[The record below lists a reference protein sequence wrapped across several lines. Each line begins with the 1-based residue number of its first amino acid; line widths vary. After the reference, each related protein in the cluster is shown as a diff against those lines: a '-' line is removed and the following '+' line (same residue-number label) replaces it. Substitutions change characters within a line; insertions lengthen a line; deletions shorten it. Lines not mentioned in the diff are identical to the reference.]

1 MNARALA
8 AVSAALLLAACA
20 GEGKPKSDPPMTL
33 SYRSNDA
40 AGTGGTFQ
48 GYQQVVQATAPSYV
62 RVIIKAKEGGADKD
76 ASSNIVNGASGV
88 IVDPSG
94 LVITAAHIALDTKL
108 DAQIIT
114 IDGKYHKAAIVRVD
128 RNRELALIRMAP
140 FPGIQAAPLA
150 DSSKLTVGEPVFA
163 IGTPANKPGVVSLG
177 QVVETKHAERLDY
190 NGFGFDDAVKLRIEV
205 DPGNSGGPV
214 YDRQGR
220 LIGIIAAFVLGN
232 TDAAKNYKL
241 SYLAY
246 AVPSNAIRAYMGNR

>member
-1 MNARALA
+1 MNARAVTA
-8 AVSAALLLAACA
+8 ALTALLLGACA
-20 GEGKPKSDPPMTL
+20 GDSKPKSDPPITL

-40 AGTGGTFQ
+40 AGTGGTFEN
-48 GYQQVVQATAPSYV
+48 YQKVVQATAPSYV

-94 LVITAAHIALDTKL
+94 LVVTAAHIALDTKL
-108 DAQIIT
+108 DAQIT
-114 IDGKYHKAAIVRVD
+114 TMDGKYHKGVIARVD
-128 RNRELALIRMAP
+128 RNKELALIRMEP

-150 DSSKLTVGEPVFA
+150 DSAKLTVGEPVFA

-214 YDRQGR
+214 YDSKGR

-232 TDAAKNYKL
+232 TDAARNYKL

-246 AVPSNAIRAYMGNR
+246 AVPSNAIRAYMGKR

>member
-1 MNARALA
+1 MNTRVVA
-8 AVSAALLLAACA
+8 AALSALVLAACA
-20 GEGKPKSDPPMTL
+20 GERKPKSDPPMTL
-33 SYRSNDA
+33 TYRSNDA
-40 AGTGGTFQ
+40 VGTAGQFQ
-48 GYQQVVQATAPSYV
+48 NYQQVVQATAPSYV

-94 LVITAAHIALDTKL
+94 LVITAGHIALDAKL

-114 IDGKYHKAAIVRVD
+114 MDGKHHKAVIMRVD
-128 RNRELALIRMAP
+128 RNRELALLRMDP

-150 DSSKLTVGEPVFA
+150 DSSKLTVGEPIFA

-177 QVVETKHAERLDY
+177 QVVETRRAERLDY

-214 YDRQGR
+214 YDRQGH

-232 TDAAKNYKL
+232 TDASRNYQL

-246 AVPSNAIRAYMGNR
+246 AVPSNAIRAYIGKR

>member
-1 MNARALA
+1 MKARAA
-8 AVSAALLLAACA
+8 AVVLTSLLLAACA
-20 GEGKPKSDPPMTL
+20 GDSKPKSDAPITL

-40 AGTGGTFQ
+40 AGAGGQFEN
-48 GYQQVVQATAPSYV
+48 YQKVVQATAPSYV

-94 LVITAAHIALDTKL
+94 LVVTAAHIALDSKL

-114 IDGKYHKAAIVRVD
+114 MDGKYHKGIIVRVD
-128 RNRELALIRMAP
+128 RNKELALIRMEP

-214 YDRQGR
+214 YDSQGR

-232 TDAAKNYKL
+232 TDAARNYKL

-246 AVPSNAIRAYMGNR
+246 AVPSNAIRAYMGKR